1 MKKVNLV
8 VVLLMLTVGV
18 VAQEEMKQKFIEE
31 TRIEAPVFIGETKS
45 ENPASQN
52 FTEHLQKELKYL
64 SRYDYLEEEGIVA
77 VDFIVEADGSISNI
91 MISNSVSQT
100 FDEAVLKVVNQS
112 KSMWRAGKIN
122 GVTSAMDKT
131 VYVKFDIP
139 GNASHNEIAIDYLDE
154 ATHRIVQVMNI
165 EGNNSNEAMADKKT
179 KRKVNSAQKYLSM
192 AEQYKPND
200 ASITFWQAKVFEL
213 KGQNDLMRQHLD
225 EYLDLVRHIK
235 LEESLANDILLA
247 VITLE

>member
-31 TRIEAPVFIGETKS
+31 TRIEAPLFIGETKS
-45 ENPASQN
+45 ENPESKN
-52 FTEHLQKELKYL
+52 FTEHLQQELKYL
-64 SRYDYLEEEGIVA
+64 SRYDYLLDEGIVA
-77 VDFIVEADGSISNI
+77 VDFTVEANGSISNI

-112 KSMWRAGKIN
+112 RNMWQAGKIN
-122 GVTSAMDKT
+122 GIASAMDKT

-139 GNASHNEIAIDYLDE
+139 GNATHNEMAIDYLDE
-154 ATHRIVQVMNI
+154 ATHRITQVMTM
-165 EGNNSNEAMADKKT
+165 ETNEANVTKKT
-179 KRKVNSAQKYLSM
+179 KRKVNNAQKCLSM

-200 ASITFWQAKVFEL
+200 PSINFWQAKAFEL
-213 KGQNDLMRQHLD
+213 QGQNDLMRQHLNK
-225 EYLDLVRHIK
+225 YLDLVRHIK
-235 LEESLANDILLA
+235 LEESLSNEVLLA
-247 VITLE
+247 VITLD